1 MMTLTHPTFSAQSVP
16 DFEADDFEDDADMP
30 KEKEEVTNNKIH
42 KSTLRDLH
50 SLGVLNKMAYIAL
63 NLRLD
68 QPINGEPQNI
78 DTEAYA
84 TLLTFT
90 DVMANGKEKTFEISS
105 SDVEGAIATLKKKGA
120 LQCDKP
126 PVQLSIGLMY

>member
-1 MMTLTHPTFSAQSVP
+1 MMTLTHPAPSTQSVP
-16 DFEADDFEDDADMP
+16 DFETDDFEDDADMP
-30 KEKEEVTNNKIH
+30 EKKEEVTNNKIH

-68 QPINGEPQNI
+68 QPINGQPQSI
-78 DTEAYA
+78 GTDDYA
-84 TLLTFT
+84 KLLTHT
-90 DVMANGKEKTFEISS
+90 EVMANGKKKIFEISS
-105 SDVEGAIATLKKKGA
+105 SDVESAIATLKKKGA

>member
-1 MMTLTHPTFSAQSVP
+1 MMTLTHPALSTQSVP
-16 DFEADDFEDDADMP
+16 DFETDDFEDDADMP
-30 KEKEEVTNNKIH
+30 EKKEEVTNNKIH

-68 QPINGEPQNI
+68 QPINGQPQSI
-78 DTEAYA
+78 DTDAYA

-90 DVMANGKEKTFEISS
+90 DVMVNGKEKTFEISS
-105 SDVEGAIATLKKKGA
+105 SDVESAIATLKKKGA